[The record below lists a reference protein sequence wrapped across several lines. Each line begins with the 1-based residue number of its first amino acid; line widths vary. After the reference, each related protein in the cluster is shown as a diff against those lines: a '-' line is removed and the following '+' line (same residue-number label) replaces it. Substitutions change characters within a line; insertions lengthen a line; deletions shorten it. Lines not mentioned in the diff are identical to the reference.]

1 MEDLK
6 MKEAMFYE
14 KLGDNVV
21 KCNLCCSHQVM
32 TATE

>member
-1 MEDLK
+1 MEDFK

-14 KLGDNVV
+14 KLGDEVV
-21 KCNLCCSHQVM
+21 KYNLCCSHQVI